1 VTAAGG
7 RIVEAAAPR
16 ADRGLFSPVVDSEG
30 NAFYLHAA
38 A

>member
-7 RIVEAAAPR
+7 RIVEPATAR
-16 ADRGLFSPVVDSEG
+16 ADRGLFSLVVDSEG
-30 NAFYLHAA
+30 NAFHLHAA